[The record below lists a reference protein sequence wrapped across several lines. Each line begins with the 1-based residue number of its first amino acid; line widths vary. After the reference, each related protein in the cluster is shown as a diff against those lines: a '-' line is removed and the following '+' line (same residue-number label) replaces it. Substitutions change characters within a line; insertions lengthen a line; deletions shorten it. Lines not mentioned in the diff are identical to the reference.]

1 MSRRCSLLHVRM
13 LFLLLVSYSKSCS
26 SNSIQENLKLIQ
38 TRWNVYDVENYSQKW
53 MRPMHLH
60 KRVCLYF
67 HSLCKKSL
75 GRCAR
80 VAQKHFAPMEFKSLH
95 IWFSLPDKRLISDWF
110 SDTLSTSVMHSPFV
124 AFLIEAARRTSSWY
138 SSKSSGLDLTSRVIS
153 PIINVTLHRGLKS
166 E

>member
-26 SNSIQENLKLIQ
+26 SNSIQENLKPIQ

-67 HSLCKKSL
+67 HSLCKKSF

-110 SDTLSTSVMHSPFV
+110 LILYLQALCTHHSSLSWLKRRGAQTLDTLQNRQG
-124 AFLIEAARRTSSWY
+124 LI
-138 SSKSSGLDLTSRVIS
+138 
-153 PIINVTLHRGLKS
+153 
-166 E
+166 

>member
-1 MSRRCSLLHVRM
+1 MSSRCILLHVRM

-26 SNSIQENLKLIQ
+26 SNSIQENLKPIQ

-67 HSLCKKSL
+67 HSLCKKSF

-80 VAQKHFAPMEFKSLH
+80 VAQKHFAPMESKSLH

-110 SDTLSTSVMHSPFV
+110 SDTLFTSVMHSTFV
-124 AFLIEAARRTSSWY
+124 AFLIEATRRTNSWY
-138 SSKSSGLDLTSRVIS
+138 SSKSSGLDLNQQGHK
-153 PIINVTLHRGLKS
+153 PYH
-166 E
+166 

>member
-13 LFLLLVSYSKSCS
+13 LFLLLVSYNKSCS
-26 SNSIQENLKLIQ
+26 SNSIQENLKPIQ

-60 KRVCLYF
+60 KRVCFYF
-67 HSLCKKSL
+67 HSLYKKSF

-80 VAQKHFAPMEFKSLH
+80 VAQKHFAPTEFKSLH

-110 SDTLSTSVMHSPFV
+110 SDTLFTSVMHSPFV
-124 AFLIEAARRTSSWY
+124 AFLIEATRRTNSWY
-138 SSKSSGLDLTSRVIS
+138 SSKSSGLHLNQQGHK
-153 PIINVTLHRGLKS
+153 PYH
-166 E
+166 

>member
-13 LFLLLVSYSKSCS
+13 LFLLLVSYSKCCS
-26 SNSIQENLKLIQ
+26 SNSKQENLKPIQ
-38 TRWNVYDVENYSQKW
+38 KRWNVYDVENYSQKW

-110 SDTLSTSVMHSPFV
+110 SDTLFTSVMHSPFV
-124 AFLIEAARRTSSWY
+124 AFLIEATRRTNSWY
-138 SSKSSGLDLTSRVIS
+138 SSKSSGLDLNQQGHK
-153 PIINVTLHRGLKS
+153 PYH
-166 E
+166 